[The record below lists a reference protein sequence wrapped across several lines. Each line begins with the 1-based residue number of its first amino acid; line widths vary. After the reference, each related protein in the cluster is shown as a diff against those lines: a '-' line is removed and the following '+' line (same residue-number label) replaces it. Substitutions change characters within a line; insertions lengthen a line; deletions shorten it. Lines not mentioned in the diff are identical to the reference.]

1 MELRMPEQPKAK
13 TMKLEPDCNLK
24 IRRLPIIYSFLEIA
38 NRHKKMNPLLREWI
52 SKIKLITNCESAGIR
67 LLDNNGNI
75 SYQSHDGFS
84 QEFYDLESPLSIKSD
99 ECICINVIKGTTDPK
114 LPYYTKDGSFYT
126 NSTTRLLATVP
137 KEELGQ
143 TRNIC
148 NQFGYESVVL
158 VPIRLRGKILGL
170 IHIADHKKAWL
181 P

>member
-1 MELRMPEQPKAK
+1 MPEQPKAK

-52 SKIKLITNCESAGIR
+52 STIKLITNCESAGIR

-99 ECICINVIKGTTDPK
+99 ECICINVIKGTTDPN
-114 LPYYTKDGSFYT
+114 LPYYTKDGSF
-126 NSTTRLLATVP
+126 
-137 KEELGQ
+137 
-143 TRNIC
+143 
-148 NQFGYESVVL
+148 
-158 VPIRLRGKILGL
+158 
-170 IHIADHKKAWL
+170 
-181 P
+181 